1 MRAAIWKAKFDGHL
15 KKQALQ
21 YIETFK
27 ESLRRAA
34 QREKVVAADEL
45 YDAASLLQATTGVLY
60 AVRQPG
66 DGGLYKMHL
75 TANLFSSFSL
85 NTLSTKLADGALK
98 AWPTLF
104 AKDALIHVRIH
115 LERMRGVDVEGAI
128 IGTGEELE
136 QCATNL
142 LKTELNRLESPW
154 SSSAVK
160 SFAIPLA
167 EQDKSQRKSASNNAV
182 VQYLLGRR
190 LRIGGRT
197 TTLES
202 LCAAR
207 LNEAERSLYTA
218 HYELARRGVRYSK
231 PGIFVLETRLDGRAE
246 RNFVAGPFKRSW
258 REALGKTVAFDLAGK
273 TYKAAD
279 IKSNIPEARVM
290 LELCM
295 R

>member
-1 MRAAIWKAKFDGHL
+1 MTKFMN
-15 KKQALQ
+15 KKNEALQ
-21 YIETFK
+21 YIEAFE
-27 ESLRRAA
+27 ESLRCVA
-34 QREKVVAADEL
+34 QGENCATANAV
-45 YDAASLLQATTGVLY
+45 YDAASLLRATTGALY

-66 DGGLYKMHL
+66 ENNLFRIHL
-75 TANLFSSFSL
+75 TANLFGVFSRKVIAAML
-85 NTLSTKLADGALK
+85 TNGELK

-104 AKDALIHVRIH
+104 VKDALMHLRAE
-115 LERMRGVDVEGAI
+115 LERMRGSEVEGALL
-128 IGTGEELE
+128 GTREELE

-142 LKTELNRLESPW
+142 LKTELSRLESPW

-167 EQDKSQRKSASNNAV
+167 KQDKSQRKSASNNAV

-207 LNEAERSLYTA
+207 LNEAERSVYTA

-279 IKSNIPEARVM
+279 IASNIPEARVM
-290 LELCM
+290 LELCT